1 MDETTKALIK
11 MIIEGKTGE
20 EYKKLLAGLTESE
33 RKEIVKYE
41 KKFKE
46 AKLAEKIVENFFG
59 IFKIKKMKNKIIV
72 WWHQCG
78 AFITILLAYTV
89 ATGSAIY
96 GVEIARKY
104 NDVFWLVFAI
114 MVGLL
119 VSLFIGIVYQEFT
132 IEELLKEDDND

>member
-1 MDETTKALIK
+1 
-11 MIIEGKTGE
+11 
-20 EYKKLLAGLTESE
+20 
-33 RKEIVKYE
+33 
-41 KKFKE
+41 
-46 AKLAEKIVENFFG
+46 
-59 IFKIKKMKNKIIV
+59 MKSKIIT

-78 AFITILLAYTV
+78 AFITILLAYAV

-119 VSLFIGIVYQEFT
+119 ISLFIGIVYQEFT
-132 IEELLKEDDND
+132 IEELLKDDNNDE

>member
-1 MDETTKALIK
+1 
-11 MIIEGKTGE
+11 
-20 EYKKLLAGLTESE
+20 
-33 RKEIVKYE
+33 
-41 KKFKE
+41 
-46 AKLAEKIVENFFG
+46 
-59 IFKIKKMKNKIIV
+59 MKSKIIT

-78 AFITILLAYTV
+78 AFITILLAYAV

-119 VSLFIGIVYQEFT
+119 ISLFIGIIYQEFT
-132 IEELLKEDDND
+132 IEELLKDDDNDE

>member
-1 MDETTKALIK
+1 MYS
-11 MIIEGKTGE
+11 
-20 EYKKLLAGLTESE
+20 EYKKD
-33 RKEIVKYE
+33 RD
-41 KKFKE
+41 
-46 AKLAEKIVENFFG
+46 
-59 IFKIKKMKNKIIV
+59 MKQKIIT

-78 AFITILLAYTV
+78 AFITILLAYAV

-119 VSLFIGIVYQEFT
+119 ISLFIGIIYQEFT
-132 IEELLKEDDND
+132 IEELLREEDGHDE

>member
-1 MDETTKALIK
+1 
-11 MIIEGKTGE
+11 
-20 EYKKLLAGLTESE
+20 
-33 RKEIVKYE
+33 
-41 KKFKE
+41 
-46 AKLAEKIVENFFG
+46 
-59 IFKIKKMKNKIIV
+59 MKNKIIV

-78 AFITILLAYTV
+78 AFITILLVYTV

-114 MVGLL
+114 MVGFL

>member
-1 MDETTKALIK
+1 
-11 MIIEGKTGE
+11 
-20 EYKKLLAGLTESE
+20 
-33 RKEIVKYE
+33 
-41 KKFKE
+41 
-46 AKLAEKIVENFFG
+46 
-59 IFKIKKMKNKIIV
+59 MKNKIIV

-78 AFITILLAYTV
+78 AFITILLAYAV

-104 NDVFWLVFAI
+104 NDIFWLVFSI

-119 VSLFIGIVYQEFT
+119 ISLLIGIFYQEFT

>member
-1 MDETTKALIK
+1 MKSR
-11 MIIEGKTGE
+11 II
-20 EYKKLLAGLTESE
+20 S
-33 RKEIVKYE
+33 
-41 KKFKE
+41 
-46 AKLAEKIVENFFG
+46 
-59 IFKIKKMKNKIIV
+59 

-78 AFITILLAYTV
+78 AFITILLAYAV

-119 VSLFIGIVYQEFT
+119 ISLLIGIIYQEFT
-132 IEELLKEDDND
+132 IEDLLREEDQDD

>member
-1 MDETTKALIK
+1 
-11 MIIEGKTGE
+11 
-20 EYKKLLAGLTESE
+20 
-33 RKEIVKYE
+33 
-41 KKFKE
+41 
-46 AKLAEKIVENFFG
+46 
-59 IFKIKKMKNKIIV
+59 MKSKIIT

-78 AFITILLAYTV
+78 AFITILLAYAV

-119 VSLFIGIVYQEFT
+119 ISLVIGSVYQEFT
-132 IEELLKEDDND
+132 SEGVLGGEDGHCE